1 MCRAIDLEDP
11 MRPHRSTVLLGVLA
25 AGLVLTQQACISTGR
40 DMRRP
45 VAFTAPPAG
54 NPVLS
59 GRRQIV
65 IRPIPPGESSVTGV
79 LNPVGDKYMIKVVE
93 GSCLGVGKNGAVA
106 GEACDP
112 SRAGQLFTITPAGAS
127 AYAIS
132 NQGEFL
138 QISPGG
144 DLIAKGPLMTTYTFT
159 DNGPVR

>member
-1 MCRAIDLEDP
+1 
-11 MRPHRSTVLLGVLA
+11 MRLHRSTVLLGVLA
-25 AGLVLTQQACISTGR
+25 AGLVLTQQACTSTGR

-54 NPVLS
+54 NPILT

-65 IRPIPPGESSVTGV
+65 IRPVPPGEASVTGV
-79 LNPVGDKYMIKVVE
+79 LSPVGDKYMIKVGE
-93 GSCLGVGKNGAVA
+93 GSCLGVGKKGAVA

-112 SRAGQLFTITPAGAS
+112 GRAGQLFLITPVGAS

-144 DLIAKGPLMTTYTFT
+144 GLIADGPQKTTYTFT
-159 DNGPVR
+159 DNGPAR